1 MCYRSV
7 SPFVLPP
14 LLRIV
19 NPKWEGLTVLID
31 TYFWKKT
38 EYPLWPE
45 LFGVY
50 FNVVQGK
57 SAEWGV
63 RSLSFSLSIPFSLPP
78 HTYLTTHLPKLL
90 LSSLPLALL
99 ALVTDARIR
108 SLLWPTMVF
117 VGMMSMSG
125 LIIYIVPLWNVA
137 GARAAKFRRATQST
151 FCLQYCTTLL
161 QTSDTIVDVNC
172 RYIVKLKN

>member
-1 MCYRSV
+1 VRYRSV
-7 SPFVLPP
+7 SPFVFEDLY
-14 LLRIV
+14 RYAY
-19 NPKWEGLTVLID
+19 PKWEGLTVLID

-78 HTYLTTHLPKLL
+78 PIDLPTPHIPHHLPPKTPPLIPPPR
-90 LSSLPLALL
+90 SPRLPHRRTHPLPIMAHHGVCRNDEHVGAYYLY
-99 ALVTDARIR
+99 R
-108 SLLWPTMVF
+108 SV
-117 VGMMSMSG
+117 VECCG
-125 LIIYIVPLWNVA
+125 
-137 GARAAKFRRATQST
+137 
-151 FCLQYCTTLL
+151 C
-161 QTSDTIVDVNC
+161 
-172 RYIVKLKN
+172 